1 MDAPVLFE
9 KKGKTAYVIL
19 NRPEHNNAINLNMR
33 KALCD
38 AWEEIEKN
46 QDIFSV
52 ILTGGEK
59 VFSAGQDLTEL
70 SAFREKE
77 PFAEL
82 PLNNLETFGQNVKK
96 PVIAAISGHCLG
108 SGFLLTLVCS
118 DVRIAS
124 ETALFGMPE
133 VKVGVPPAF
142 GIPAILSR
150 HFPPALTAELLLF
163 GNTIDAHTA
172 YRIGFV
178 NEVVPIKEM
187 LLKAEQYAHQV
198 NEMSSL
204 IVGNIKDVLRKVIA
218 PDPMAIAYSN
228 AMCMLGRHSED
239 YVEGPRAFKEKRKP
253 VWKGR

>member
-19 NRPEHNNAINLNMR
+19 NRPEHNNAINLSTR

-38 AWEEIEKN
+38 AWEEIERD
-46 QDIFSV
+46 QDILSV
-52 ILTGGEK
+52 ILTGGERI
-59 VFSAGQDLTEL
+59 FSTGQDLVEL

-82 PLNNLETFGQNVKK
+82 PLNNLETFGANVQK
-96 PVIAAISGHCLG
+96 PVIAAVSGHCLG
-108 SGFLLTLVCS
+108 AGFLLTLVCS
-118 DVRIAS
+118 DIRIAS
-124 ETALFGMPE
+124 ETTFFGMPE

-150 HFPPALTAELLLF
+150 HFPPAIAAELLLF
-163 GNTIDAHTA
+163 GKTIDAHAA
-172 YRIGFV
+172 YRMGYV
-178 NEVVPIKEM
+178 NEVVPVKDM
-187 LLKAEQYAHQV
+187 LLKAEQYALQV
-198 NEMSSL
+198 NELSSL
-204 IVGNIKDVLRKVIA
+204 IIRNIKDVLRRVTA
-218 PDPMAIAYSN
+218 PDPTVIAYSN

-253 VWKGR
+253 VWKGH